1 MILDHSDLKCISEKG
16 QYFDFFAILRRKFML
31 TWNTLIEH
39 FMYSLGDSLK
49 SFKNF
54 ITHLEIDFSCLILRL
69 SLIHSFKARNK
80 RRYSKTDVKLI

>member
-16 QYFDFFAILRRKFML
+16 QYFNFFAKFL
-31 TWNTLIEH
+31 LVWNTLTEH
-39 FMYSLGDSLK
+39 FMYSLGESLK
-49 SFKNF
+49 SLKNF

-69 SLIHSFKARNK
+69 SLIHSFKVRNK